1 MYAFLVTEGRALSS
15 YALARPPGV
24 CVFATIEGQ
33 VCMHFLVTEGRALS
47 SYALARPPG
56 VLVYVFVSS

>member
-1 MYAFLVTEGRALSS
+1 MYA
-15 YALARPPGV
+15 
-24 CVFATIEGQ
+24 
-33 VCMHFLVTEGRALS
+33 FLVTEGRALS